1 MMVFMSKVGK
11 KAIMSVRVTML
22 SLKDKRNW
30 IVVLF
35 MLLVCTCQNGIPNN
49 FTAKETLI
57 QPNAGHLLAIY
68 GYHNAD
74 ALSGYDELY
83 LKDGQSGSK
92 KGNLVLRIRGQI
104 SKVTWLGSDTLE
116 VWSDGYLRVF
126 NNIDGLPIILK
137 MHHIEQRL

>member
-1 MMVFMSKVGK
+1 MPKVGQ
-11 KAIMSVRVTML
+11 KAIMSVKVTML
-22 SLKDKRNW
+22 LLKDKWNW

-35 MLLVCTCQNGIPNN
+35 ILSVCTCHNGIPNN
-49 FTAKETLI
+49 FTTKEILI

-83 LKDGQSGSK
+83 LKDEQSGLK
-92 KGNLVLRIRGQI
+92 KGNLVLRIRGHI
-104 SKVTWLGSDTLE
+104 SKVNWLGSDTLE

-126 NNIDGLPIILK
+126 NNISGLPIILK